1 MFGAAL
7 RETVKMIVQKYLNE
21 MKPTELIYGEVT
33 SDSPLKIKVDNRFEL
48 DETFLILGQNVRETW
63 IKIPEQDDFKHLHEI
78 PNWQTDLGGVP
89 PHIHTISPWKTEE
102 ALPKIKL
109 WRGLKTGDKVLMFR
123 VKQGG
128 QYLVL
133 ERVEGVK
140 NDA

>member
-21 MKPTELIYGEVT
+21 MKPTELVYGEVT

-63 IKIPEQDDFKHLHEI
+63 IKIPEQDDFKHFHI
-78 PNWQTDLGGVP
+78 VPVWKTDEGGAP